1 MVNHSNRKQLNR
13 GSVALG
19 VLVASACYLVL
30 AMRKP
35 HEWGLPLWS
44 GLALALVPLL
54 CGAIIGRGMGGDF
67 TRAKR
72 FRTAFYVSGLMMAIY
87 SGISLMIVRSGIDS
101 SASASAVAVVGLF
114 VSAVYAVIAGTIAGI
129 ASALIVRHEKGH
141 KR

>member
-1 MVNHSNRKQLNR
+1 
-13 GSVALG
+13 
-19 VLVASACYLVL
+19 
-30 AMRKP
+30 
-35 HEWGLPLWS
+35 
-44 GLALALVPLL
+44 
-54 CGAIIGRGMGGDF
+54 MGGDF